1 MEFLGMEKCKYAQ
14 KRQFFFEN
22 IDNMDFSQ
30 LVEKAIKPSL
40 FKKVQTF
47 IINYGWAIKNKLNR
61 ILKNKVIGFTYKVIC
76 AIIIVFTKLKKKYY

>member
-1 MEFLGMEKCKYAQ
+1 MPK

-22 IDNMDFSQ
+22 IDNMDFAQ

-40 FKKVQTF
+40 LKKVQTF

-61 ILKNKVIGFTYKVIC
+61 II
-76 AIIIVFTKLKKKYY
+76 KKIK